1 VSPPSSDP
9 ANTEQQFAELL
20 SLAVHEFRTPAS
32 VVSGYLRMLQ
42 RDESAPLSDRQR
54 KMIDEAAKAF
64 ARMMEL
70 VNEISDIGKL
80 DDGRLALQQTPLD
93 LFALV
98 DEVAKETHEAEDR
111 GVRLEVRGAA
121 SGAPLRGDAPRLRAA
136 LSALFR
142 AVLREQPAAC
152 VVVAERRLSDE
163 AQSAMI
169 AIALEG
175 QVADAFTASR
185 VPFDDKRGGMGLVLP
200 LARRIIERHGGEIW
214 SQPSASGEPVARSGI
229 VVRLPVAS

>member
-1 VSPPSSDP
+1 MSPSSPDP
-9 ANTEQQFAELL
+9 TTLEQQFAELL

-54 KMIDEAAKAF
+54 KMIDETAKAF
-64 ARMMEL
+64 GRMVEL
-70 VNEISDIGKL
+70 VNEMSDIGKL

-98 DEVAKETHEAEDR
+98 DDVAKDTHEAEDR

-121 SGAPLRGDAPRLRAA
+121 SGARLLGDGPRLRAA
-136 LSALFR
+136 LSAVLR

-152 VVVAERRLSDE
+152 VVVAERRLSDDGR
-163 AQSAMI
+163 AATV
-169 AIALEG
+169 AIALEP
-175 QVADAFTASR
+175 QVAGAFTATR
-185 VPFDDKRGGMGLVLP
+185 APFDDKRGGMGLVLP

-214 SQPSASGEPVARSGI
+214 SQPSASGEPAARSGI
-229 VVRLPVAS
+229 VLRVPVKA